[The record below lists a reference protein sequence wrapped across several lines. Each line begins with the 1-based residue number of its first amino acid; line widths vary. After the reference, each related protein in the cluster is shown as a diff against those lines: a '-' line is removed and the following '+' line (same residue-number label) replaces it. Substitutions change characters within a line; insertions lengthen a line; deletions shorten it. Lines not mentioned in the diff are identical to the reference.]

1 MLHALLVILFLIDH
15 DDILQSPPRRMSLER
30 GDNKIG
36 KTFCGQ
42 NNDHTT
48 NPRLELPI
56 NNICTSLKFYCI
68 PGRWN
73 LIVCNHT

>member
-1 MLHALLVILFLIDH
+1 MLHVLLVFLFSIELMMIFCKAH
-15 DDILQSPPRRMSLER
+15 LVVCLSR

-48 NPRLELPI
+48 KPKLELPI